1 MFKQRDFTHTNIR
14 NYIIMKSTIRERLN
28 QENDG
33 FPKLMQYEG
42 GHFIVLFEREG
53 VGTVVYV
60 DEFLADETMHRVGY
74 HSVNWREIHFVE
86 YKGVVNLRN

>member
-33 FPKLMQYEG
+33 FPKLMKYKG
-42 GHFIVLFEREG
+42 GEFIVLFQADS

-60 DEFLADETMHRVGY
+60 DEFLTNESMPCVGH
-74 HSVNWREIHFVE
+74 HSKGWRESHFVE

>member
-14 NYIIMKSTIRERLN
+14 NYIIMKSTIREN
-28 QENDG
+28 IKQENDG
-33 FPKLMQYEG
+33 FPKLMQYKG
-42 GHFIVLFEREG
+42 GDFIVLFERES

-60 DEFLADETMHRVGY
+60 DEFLADESMHCVGY
-74 HSVNWREIHFVE
+74 HSVCWKDGYFVE